1 MRQLEQATAA
11 VEGSCPN
18 WNHLEEEG
26 YSYLDSQDKERE
38 SQAAQHRA
46 LARLKLDHFRRCGCE
61 QVQYR
66 MVVVTV

>member
-1 MRQLEQATAA
+1 MRHLEQATAA
-11 VEGSCPN
+11 VEGFCSK

-26 YSYLDSQDKERE
+26 YSYLDSQGKERE
-38 SQAAQHRA
+38 SRAAQHRA

-66 MVVVTV
+66 MVAVTI